1 MIGDEMTRQSAGTA
15 EKDATELVVALLE
28 NLGYRIERDVRING
42 VRVDIVAENAEGER
56 SPVEIIAPPIFLGYS
71 ETAQIMHRLDTTL
84 FDGALTRPLIISF
97 AGFSEAAQETLKD
110 SPKYRYWTA
119 WDLLEKSKRFPATHE
134 KLSRLMHAAP
144 SEDRTSIQWDVAS
157 ERADLLEMLETPQSA
172 EKLGPTE
179 YENLCM
185 RVFSHVFTPTLY
197 GFAKQFRTTDGA
209 NRYDFICRIK
219 PGVTFWDDLRK
230 DFRTRAILF
239 ECKNHQE
246 KVTADEVYSTERY
259 LFNGALRTVCFLI
272 SPFGPD
278 TGCVRAAQGAMR
290 ESGKLILLLSNKDL
304 TQLVQLTDEPDGP
317 ENYLD
322 EKIWNFV
329 VSLPR

>member
-1 MIGDEMTRQSAGTA
+1 MTKQNASTTG
-15 EKDATELVVALLE
+15 EDATDLVIGLLE

-56 SPVEIIAPPIFLGYS
+56 SPVEITAPPIFLGYS
-71 ETAQIMHRLDTTL
+71 ETAEIMHRLDTTL
-84 FDGALTRPLIISF
+84 FDGAFTRPLIISF
-97 AGFSEAAQETLKD
+97 AGFSEGAHEILKD
-110 SPKYRYWTA
+110 SHKYRYWTA
-119 WDLLEKSKRFPATHE
+119 WDLLEKSKRFPATYE
-134 KLSRLMHAAP
+134 KLSRFVHATP
-144 SEDRTSIQWDVAS
+144 SEGRTPIQQDVAS
-157 ERADLLEMLETPQSA
+157 ERASLLEMLENPQSA
-172 EKLGPTE
+172 EKLSPTE

-185 RVFSHVFTPTLY
+185 QVFSHVFTPKLY

-209 NRYDFICRIK
+209 NKYDFICRIK
-219 PGVTFWDDLRK
+219 PGVAFWDDLRK

-246 KVTADEVYSTERY
+246 KITADEVYSTERY

-278 TGCVRAAQGAMR
+278 IGCVRAAQGAMR

-304 TQLVQLTDEPDGP
+304 IQLIQVTDEPDGP

-322 EKIWNFV
+322 EKIWDFV